1 LNDSESL
8 RDKKEDGRKQPQRQ
22 RTRPGLGGGRHPTN
36 ANDRD
41 KIEKHQIAQGQ
52 DAFELWR
59 RFFSHVRNLGL
70 L

>member
-1 LNDSESL
+1 MAASSHNVNA
-8 RDKKEDGRKQPQRQ
+8 
-22 RTRPGLGGGRHPTN
+22 LGPALAAVATRHPTN
-36 ANDRD
+36 ADDRD

-52 DAFELWR
+52 GAFELWR